1 MLRKI
6 LEVLQEFD
14 RFNWI
19 SKILVYGR
27 RRNRRRIAMNY
38 YSDNLDLIKRWQK
51 LDTEDSNFY
60 YQLNP
65 LNQVYLAHTISTV
78 TGETPAQV
86 KYYFDELL
94 NDHSLRAHLE
104 NSKKVLGRKDTSI
117 DYGRRLG
124 WYALIRVSKP
134 QLVVETG
141 VEHGVGACVITAA
154 LMKNSK
160 EGFPGRYLGTDIRT
174 SAGEVFT
181 APYSSFGNILY
192 GDSIDSLKKIDEKID
207 IFINDSDHSSE
218 YEFQE
223 YLTVK
228 DRLSENSIILGDN
241 SHVTDCLVRFS
252 IQEGRNFL
260 FFSEKP
266 RNHWY
271 PGAGIGISFRSR
283 I

>member
-6 LEVLQEFD
+6 LLVLQELD
-14 RFNWI
+14 SFNWI
-19 SKILVYGR
+19 SRIFVYRR
-27 RRNRRRIAMNY
+27 RRNRQRIAMNY
-38 YSDNLDLIKRWQK
+38 YSENLELIKKWTK

-65 LNQVYLAHTISTV
+65 LNQLYLAHIISTV
-78 TGETPAQV
+78 TGESPSKVTD
-86 KYYFDELL
+86 YFDELL
-94 NDHSLRAHLE
+94 NDSRLRTHLE
-104 NSKKVLGRKDTSI
+104 NSKELLRCKDTSI
-117 DYGRRLG
+117 EYGRRLG

-134 QLVVETG
+134 QLVIETG
-141 VEHGVGACVITAA
+141 VEHGVGACVIAAA
-154 LMKNSK
+154 LKKNSE
-160 EGFPGRYLGTDIRT
+160 EGSPGKYLGTDIRT

-181 APYSSFGNILY
+181 APYSNFGKVLY
-192 GDSIDSLKKIDEKID
+192 GDSIESLKKIDEKID
-207 IFINDSDHSSE
+207 MFINDSDHSSD

-223 YLTVK
+223 YLTIK
-228 DRLSENSIILGDN
+228 DRLSEKSIVLGDN

-252 IQEGRNFL
+252 IQEGRSFL

-271 PGAGIGISFRSR
+271 PGAGIGISFRSK